1 MAHTFLPPSSPLPLA
16 DGVSTTSATKT
27 AQVVEPVEVGGNDKL
42 LKSLYKKLKQ
52 IEVLKE
58 KQAQGAT
65 LEVNQVWSVCREH
78 LSICPGPFSFDNLW
92 DLCMGPQVPKC
103 KRTLFCLTVLWSPND
118 QGKSPKSNLKSC
130 LSK

>member
-1 MAHTFLPPSSPLPLA
+1 
-16 DGVSTTSATKT
+16 VSTTSATKT

-65 LEVNQVWSVCREH
+65 LEVNQLEKLSREKE
-78 LSICPGPFSFDNLW
+78 IREEIAEIEEVQRQFS
-92 DLCMGPQVPKC
+92 
-103 KRTLFCLTVLWSPND
+103 LT
-118 QGKSPKSNLKSC
+118 
-130 LSK
+130 